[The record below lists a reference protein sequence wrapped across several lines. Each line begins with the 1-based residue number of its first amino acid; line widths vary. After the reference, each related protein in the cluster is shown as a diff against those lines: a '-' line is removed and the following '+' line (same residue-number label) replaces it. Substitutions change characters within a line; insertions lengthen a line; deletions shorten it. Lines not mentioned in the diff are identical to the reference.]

1 MSIELYWDNPE
12 ETVMLCAFDKN
23 WTWDQMFE
31 TLDTIRT
38 VTSKR
43 DYEIGAIIDISK
55 GATIPGGS
63 IFSVTARENARKML
77 QMSSENGKGPIA
89 VVGANGM
96 MKTVAKAFGML
107 DKDALNDVYFTDTVN
122 EARGMMNRRLEPV
135 RASVS

>member
-38 VTSKR
+38 VTIKR

-63 IFSVTARENARKML
+63 IFSVTARENAKKML

-89 VVGANGM
+89 VVGANSM

-107 DKDALNDVYFTDTVN
+107 DKDALNDVYFADTVN
-122 EARGMMNRRLEPV
+122 EARSIMNRRLEPV